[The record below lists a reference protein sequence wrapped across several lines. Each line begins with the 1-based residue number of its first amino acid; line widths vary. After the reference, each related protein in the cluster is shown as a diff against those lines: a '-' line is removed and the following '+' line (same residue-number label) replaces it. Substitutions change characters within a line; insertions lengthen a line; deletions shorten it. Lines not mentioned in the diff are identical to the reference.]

1 MLRRTCAALKPNGER
16 CRANPLRENV
26 YCLMHDPDHA
36 EDVAEARKLGG
47 FRKRREAAV
56 VGAYDLEGLD
66 SLTFLERVL
75 AIAMFDTLGLDNGL
89 NRSRTLG
96 YLVGIGSKLRQDGE
110 MDQRLRALE
119 SVVQGQQVT
128 SESVFD
134 AKPNT
139 PDFSEDEEAVDD

>member
-1 MLRRTCAALKPNGER
+1 MLRRTCAASKPNGER

-47 FRKRREAAV
+47 FRKRREVAV
-56 VGAYDLEGLD
+56 IGAYDLEGLD

-75 AIAMFDTLGLDNGL
+75 AIAMFDTLGLDNGF

-110 MDQRLRALE
+110 VEQRLAALE
-119 SVVQGQQVT
+119 STVQGQQVPAQ
-128 SESVFD
+128 SVFD

-139 PDFSEDEEAVDD
+139 SDFSEDEDDTND

>member
-36 EDVAEARKLGG
+36 NDVAEARKLGG
-47 FRKRREAAV
+47 FRKRREVAV
-56 VGAYDLEGLD
+56 IGAYDLEGLD

-110 MDQRLRALE
+110 VQQRLAALE
-119 SVVQGQQVT
+119 SAVQGQRVP
-128 SESVFD
+128 SDSVFD
-134 AKPNT
+134 SEPIT
-139 PDFSEDEEAVDD
+139 SDFSVDKEAVDD